1 MFLEHDEECLHRFSR
16 PAIQSVL
23 EVEVPNSREQCLD
36 RVMYFGHTWSP
47 VLELAVSPPLLHG
60 HAISVDMCF
69 SATLA
74 NQQGL
79 LPNVQYMRFLEVFS
93 KLGLALDHPAFT
105 LDLMKKGSHAT
116 IATRDG
122 KLRAPVP
129 TGALGSHAILQ
140 TVDDDELEAA
150 WASHKE
156 VMKQRPRKGLGL
168 DMDIAIRAEERV
180 TQLQKSMLLE
190 LSQR

>member
-1 MFLEHDEECLHRFSR
+1 MTFQIFLEHDEECLHRFSR
-16 PAIQSVL
+16 PAIQPVL
-23 EVEVPNSREQCLD
+23 EVEIPDSREQCLD

-47 VLELAVSPPLLHG
+47 VLELAVSPQLLHG

-79 LPNVQYMRFLEVFS
+79 SPNVQYVRFLDVFS
-93 KLGLALDHPAFT
+93 KLDLALDHPAFT

-129 TGALGSHAILQ
+129 TGTLGSHAILQ
-140 TVDDDELEAA
+140 T
-150 WASHKE
+150 
-156 VMKQRPRKGLGL
+156 G
-168 DMDIAIRAEERV
+168 IRSYMGE
-180 TQLQKSMLLE
+180 S
-190 LSQR
+190 

>member
-1 MFLEHDEECLHRFSR
+1 
-16 PAIQSVL
+16 
-23 EVEVPNSREQCLD
+23 
-36 RVMYFGHTWSP
+36 
-47 VLELAVSPPLLHG
+47 
-60 HAISVDMCF
+60 MCF

-93 KLGLALDHPAFT
+93 KLGLALDHLAFT

-129 TGALGSHAILQ
+129 IGALGSHAILQ

-180 TQLQKSMLLE
+180 TQLQKSM
-190 LSQR
+190 

>member
-1 MFLEHDEECLHRFSR
+1 
-16 PAIQSVL
+16 
-23 EVEVPNSREQCLD
+23 
-36 RVMYFGHTWSP
+36 
-47 VLELAVSPPLLHG
+47 
-60 HAISVDMCF
+60 
-69 SATLA
+69 
-74 NQQGL
+74 
-79 LPNVQYMRFLEVFS
+79 MRFLDVFS

-105 LDLMKKGSHAT
+105 LDLMKKGTHAT

-129 TGALGSHAILQ
+129 TGTLGTHAILQ
-140 TVDDDELEAA
+140 TVDDDELEAT

-180 TQLQKSMLLE
+180 AQLQKSM
-190 LSQR
+190 

>member
-23 EVEVPNSREQCLD
+23 EVEVPNSRERCLD
-36 RVMYFGHTWSP
+36 RVLYFGHTCSLD
-47 VLELAVSPPLLHG
+47 LELAVSPPLLHG

-74 NQQGL
+74 NQQRL
-79 LPNVQYMRFLEVFS
+79 LPDVQYIRFLDVFS

-105 LDLMKKGSHAT
+105 IDLMKKGSHIT
-116 IATRDG
+116 ITTRDG
-122 KLRAPVP
+122 KLRAPVT
-129 TGALGSHAILQ
+129 TGTLDSYAILQ
-140 TVDDDELEAA
+140 TVDDDESEATF
-150 WASHKE
+150 ASHKE
-156 VMKQRPRKGLGL
+156 VMKQQPRKGLGL

-180 TQLQKSMLLE
+180 AQLQKPM
-190 LSQR
+190 

>member
-1 MFLEHDEECLHRFSR
+1 MS
-16 PAIQSVL
+16 S
-23 EVEVPNSREQCLD
+23 S
-36 RVMYFGHTWSP
+36 
-47 VLELAVSPPLLHG
+47 LLHE
-60 HAISVDMCF
+60 HAISLNMCF

-79 LPNVQYMRFLEVFS
+79 LPNDQYMRFLDVFS

-105 LDLMKKGSHAT
+105 LDLMKKGTSAT

-129 TGALGSHAILQ
+129 TGTLGSHAILQ
-140 TVDDDELEAA
+140 TEDDDELEAT

-156 VMKQRPRKGLGL
+156 VMK
-168 DMDIAIRAEERV
+168 
-180 TQLQKSMLLE
+180 
-190 LSQR
+190 